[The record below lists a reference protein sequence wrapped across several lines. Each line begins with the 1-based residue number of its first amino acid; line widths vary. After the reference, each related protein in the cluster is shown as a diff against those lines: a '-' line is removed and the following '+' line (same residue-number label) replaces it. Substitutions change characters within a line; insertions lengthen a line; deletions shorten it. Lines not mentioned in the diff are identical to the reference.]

1 MQLRWQATKMLLSAI
16 VKNVIEKKKF
26 EENFDKCI
34 KREAKKS
41 CNRMRD

>member
-1 MQLRWQATKMLLSAI
+1 VLLSAR
-16 VKNVIEKKKF
+16 KAIEKKKL

-34 KREAKKS
+34 KREAEKR